1 MSQGKADGKEEQ
13 KSQEKAV
20 AAASKSSLASRLVE
34 KKSKDDDDSDEDETD
49 YSDEDETDDFD
60 EGEGFLKKATMMLV
74 ERWTNGLCTCYG
86 CSMFDKFHRCRIQV
100 MRMIPVRMRRKLQHL
115 RRCTSGF
122 YSCVNFSNL
131 LLDIA
136 MISM

>member
-1 MSQGKADGKEEQ
+1 MSQGKADGKKEH

-60 EGEGFLKKATMMLV
+60 EGEGFLKKATMM
-74 ERWTNGLCTCYG
+74 
-86 CSMFDKFHRCRIQV
+86 IQV
-100 MRMIPVRMRRKLQHL
+100 MRMIPPEAGKKRAAENALK
-115 RRCTSGF
+115 T
-122 YSCVNFSNL
+122 L
-131 LLDIA
+131 LSDKKAKVATLSAQKTGGKKGTTHVATPYPAKQAGKTPANNDK
-136 MISM
+136 